1 MTMEKQGPPVTFAL
15 KRAAADGSFAG
26 YASVFG
32 VTDGQGDRVAVGA
45 FRDSLARWREGG
57 HLPPFLWQH
66 DMAEPIGRFD
76 LVVEDSHGLRVEG
89 RLALDTSRG
98 REAQAL
104 LRLGALDGLSIGY
117 STIAAK
123 AAGDGS
129 RLLTA
134 LELHEISLVTLPA
147 NEAARIA
154 WVKAARPDETG
165 LNAAIIANLRRAA
178 DALAPRKDHA

>member
-1 MTMEKQGPPVTFAL
+1 MILTQQSAPVAIAL
-15 KRAAADGSFAG
+15 KRAGAEGVFAG

-32 VTDGQGDRVAVGA
+32 VTDAQGDRVAPGA
-45 FRDSLARWREGG
+45 FRRSLERWRGLG
-57 HLPPFLWQH
+57 QMPPFLWQH

-76 LVVEDSHGLRVEG
+76 LVAEDERGLRVEG
-89 RLALDTSRG
+89 RLALETVRG

-104 LRLGALDGLSIGY
+104 MRLGAVNGLSIGY
-117 STIAAK
+117 STVAARID
-123 AAGDGS
+123 GDGA
-129 RLLTA
+129 RLLTG
-134 LELHEISLVTLPA
+134 LDLHEISLVTLPA

-178 DALAPRKDHA
+178 DALAPGKDLA